1 MFVLLLLL
9 YWAGEECPV
18 PAQCNNN
25 DNTNIFFFPYFTATI
40 ELWSEVAY
48 RVKSCLEGTYTSY
61 TSFKLNSESYRVQST
76 GKILINFIDLF
87 LWLDHSENSK
97 V

>member
-1 MFVLLLLL
+1 MFVLLLLH
-9 YWAGEECPV
+9 WAGEECPV
-18 PAQCNNN
+18 PAQCNN
-25 DNTNIFFFPYFTATI
+25 NTNIFFFPYFTATI

-87 LWLDHSENSK
+87 LWLDHSENIK